1 MDKMTL
7 IVMQIVGNGQL
18 RKMIE
23 LELNRSLWC
32 IYNSI
37 YNPKS
42 HSSMIGICKN

>member
-23 LELNRSLWC
+23 LELNRSL
-32 IYNSI
+32 
-37 YNPKS
+37 
-42 HSSMIGICKN
+42 